1 MKKLKINFSAT
12 RKFEEID
19 YYFKLVIRRALV
31 ATLENRKFPFDAEVS
46 VTLCDGG
53 YIREI
58 NKKFRNKDKE
68 TDVLS
73 FPQYEDGD
81 FSECSGD
88 FGACLGDI
96 VISIPKAKAQAK
108 EIGNPFLV
116 ELAFLTIH
124 SALHLLGFDHERS
137 KEEEELQCR
146 LQKEICSS
154 IEI

>member
-12 RKFEEID
+12 QKFEEID
-19 YYFKLVIRRALV
+19 YYFKLVIRRALI
-31 ATLENRKFPFDAEVS
+31 ATLENRKFPFDAELS
-46 VTLCDGG
+46 VTLCDNA

-58 NKKFRNKDKE
+58 NKKFRDQDKE

-81 FSECSGD
+81 FSECSQD

-137 KEEEELQCR
+137 KEEEEMQCR